1 MDITARTIT
10 EYVDALET
18 AKADAEHHLTTL
30 GEACRRA
37 IVDLSNALEALTN
50 GHQSAPHAQEPEA
63 EPQSAAPEPR
73 MSREESKRRN
83 DGIDKA
89 VLSVLTECRGEEL
102 TVATIAGRLATEGMA
117 VDNRGVSISLQRILQ
132 RILKEPRLGWSL
144 IPGKKGRWRAEA
156 KLETS
161 QPAENGTHAEH
172 RLDPEEPPFDPAD
185 GEAKLPTAGSDADE
199 DASALEE
206 AGVVAGGADPTDYGW
221 R

>member
-50 GHQSAPHAQEPEA
+50 GHQPAAHVQEPEA
-63 EPQSAAPEPR
+63 APQSAAPEPR

-102 TVATIAGRLATEGMA
+102 TVATIAGRLVTEGMF
-117 VDNRGVSISLQRILQ
+117 VDNRGVSVSLQRIL
-132 RILKEPRLGWSL
+132 KAPRLGWSL
-144 IPGKKGRWRAEA
+144 VPGKKGRWRAEA
-156 KLETS
+156 KLETP
-161 QPAENGTHAEH
+161 QPAENGT
-172 RLDPEEPPFDPAD
+172 RTEPRRF
-185 GEAKLPTAGSDADE
+185 
-199 DASALEE
+199 
-206 AGVVAGGADPTDYGW
+206 GADPITTPDDDLVGARASGTDDL
-221 R
+221 